1 MAWIGSVK
9 SLKWEEFFCFRLSQ
23 YCFNRTGWSF
33 FFYLKSLFLCFL
45 FNLLF
50 KLVCLPFS
58 TWCFLV
64 SAFKLPIVACSSLSY
79 LLLFSYLF
87 GILVTSLRMRSK
99 YPKRR
104 KPQCLFSFQSVFQL
118 LQVCCFINSFTNIGY
133 FWLCN
138 FCWLNEQY
146 HLT

>member
-23 YCFNRTGWSF
+23 YCFNRSGLSF
-33 FFYLKSLFLCFL
+33 FFYLKSFLLCYL

-50 KLVCLPFS
+50 KLVCLSFS

-64 SAFKLPIVACSSLSY
+64 LTFKLSIVTCSSLSY

-87 GILVTSLRMRSK
+87 GILVTSLLNIQKEWNPSVCFLSK
-99 YPKRR
+99 KFFN
-104 KPQCLFSFQSVFQL
+104 KL
-118 LQVCCFINSFTNIGY
+118 LRVCCFINIFSNIGY

-138 FCWLNEQY
+138 FCWLNNKQY